1 MRERALQ
8 TNLAGMAARGRRHPI
23 LWVLL
28 VCVSLPMMAYGQQA
42 EDLGSFEVHYSA
54 INTSQLTPEVAR
66 AIGVQRSSSRGLLNL
81 AVLRKQDGQMN
92 EAIPARIRVEAVNLV
107 GQRREVA
114 LNEVRE
120 EDAIYYLGTFRFHN
134 EERVTFHVEVE
145 PLDRPGT
152 ARQFRFQQQFFVY

>member
-1 MRERALQ
+1 MR
-8 TNLAGMAARGRRHPI
+8 ARGSAPMMAGIAAKVRRQKAF
-23 LWVLL
+23 WVLL
-28 VCVSLPMMAYGQQA
+28 VCMGLPMMASGQQA

-54 INTSQLTPEVAR
+54 INTSQLTPDVAR